1 MRFKLKIVFYWLKLV
16 FAPKLKNVG
25 SIQKFQ
31 KQKLEA
37 FANHTLIKSPYYAKF
52 FTLNKFQ
59 WENVPQITKKEFM
72 ESFDAINTQGI
83 QITEA
88 MDVAISAE
96 QTRDFKSEID
106 GITVGLSTG
115 TSGKRGLFL
124 VSLDER
130 AQWVALVMSRV
141 IKPKLFKKQKIA
153 FFLRANSNLYASI
166 SSGLFE
172 FKYFDIFKP
181 ISELLEELNEYQPH
195 ILASQPSLMMDIAK
209 AQKKREIDIHPIQ
222 IISFAEVL
230 HQGDRGIIES
240 VFNTKI
246 TEVYQCTEGFLG
258 VSCKHGTMHL
268 NEDCIHFDKEWID
281 DDKFFP
287 IVTDFSRQTQPVVK
301 YKLNDVLQ
309 IKKTD
314 CSCGSKFLAIEK
326 IIGRDDDVLIINNVH
341 VYPDLLAR
349 KIALHT
355 DSFQKY
361 LITQVSANKLEIEID
376 CADDEWVETCK
387 GFEAVIYQFLN
398 ELGIINIEFQF
409 NKYQTQILGNK
420 TRKIKRLSYEN

>member
-16 FAPKLKNVG
+16 FAPKLKRVG

-37 FANHTLIKSPYYAKF
+37 FANRTLIKSPYYAKF
-52 FTLNKFQ
+52 FASNKFQ

-166 SSGLFE
+166 SSKLFE

-209 AQKKREIDIHPIQ
+209 AQKNREIDIHPIQ

-258 VSCKHGTMHL
+258 ASCKFGTMHL
-268 NEDCIHFDKEWID
+268 NEDFIQFEKEWID
-281 DDKFFP
+281 ENKFYP
-287 IVTDFSRQTQPVVK
+287 IITDFTRQTQPVVK

-309 IKKTD
+309 IKERECK
-314 CSCGSKFLAIEK
+314 CGSKLLAIEK
-326 IIGRDDDVLIINNVH
+326 IIGRDDDVLIMNNIK

-349 KIALHT
+349 KIALKT

-361 LITQVSANKLEIEID
+361 LITQVSANKLSIEID
-376 CADDEWVETCK
+376 CTEDDRI
-387 GFEAVIYQFLN
+387 EAEHVFKSTIGDFLG
-398 ELGIINIEFQF
+398 ELGIENVEYEFQKQQ
-409 NKYQTQILGNK
+409 NQIVGNK
-420 TRKIKRLSYEN
+420 TRKIKRLHYEN